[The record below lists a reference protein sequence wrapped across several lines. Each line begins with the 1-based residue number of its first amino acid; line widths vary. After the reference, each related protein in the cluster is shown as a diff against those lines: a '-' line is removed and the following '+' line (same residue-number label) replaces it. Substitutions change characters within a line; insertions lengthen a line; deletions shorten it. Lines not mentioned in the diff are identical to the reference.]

1 LTPATRAG
9 ADGGTMRRVFLLLLA
24 LLTGC
29 ASNVPVPSAQSSL
42 LADAAFAPPSQPVS
56 SAGLFT
62 LSPAMRAYLNSPAFK
77 ERLHDKGV
85 EAGLV
90 KALYSQTDLQLEYDA
105 SRTRTAAET
114 YAARS
119 GNCLALVIMTAAFAK
134 ELGMTVRYQS
144 VEVEQTWSR
153 SGGLYVGSGHVNV
166 VLGHRRQLFYDSS
179 ASQELVVDF
188 LPPKEGER
196 LRTRRLEEEDIV
208 ALYMNNRAVETLAE
222 GHLDDAYWWAR
233 AAIADR
239 LANAAPYNTL
249 GVIYQRHGD
258 LALAE
263 QAYRAALAR
272 EPDNIAVMQN
282 LVPVLAAM
290 GRGAEAQALAQRVAR
305 LEPAPPFH
313 YFNQG
318 LLAMGRGDYG
328 AARNLFAREVE
339 RAPYDDEFH
348 FWLAQALLRLGDARQ
363 ADRQLAMAVDTSIR
377 PGDRQRYS
385 SKLAHLRQ
393 LANAAQAR

>member
-1 LTPATRAG
+1 
-9 ADGGTMRRVFLLLLA
+9 MRRLFLLLLV

-29 ASNVPVPSAQSSL
+29 AGTRPVTPAPPSSL
-42 LADAAFAPPSQPVS
+42 LADAAFAPPSQPVG

-62 LSPAMRAYLNSPAFK
+62 LSPAMRAYLKSPAFGAHLRDSGM
-77 ERLHDKGV
+77 EH
-85 EAGLV
+85 GLLD
-90 KALYSQTDLQLEYDA
+90 ALYSHSDLKLEYDA
-105 SRTRTAAET
+105 GRTGTAADT

-119 GNCLALVIMTAAFAK
+119 GNCLALVIMTAAFAR

-144 VEVEQTWSR
+144 VDVEQSWSR

-166 VLGHRRQLFYDSS
+166 VLGHRAQVFYDSS
-179 ASQELVVDF
+179 AGQELVVDF
-188 LPPKEGER
+188 LPPKEAGR
-196 LRTRRLEEEDIV
+196 LRTRKLEEQDIV

-222 GHLDDAYWWAR
+222 NHLDDAYWWAR
-233 AAIADR
+233 GAIASQPV
-239 LANAAPYNTL
+239 NAAPYNTL

-258 LALAE
+258 FALAE

-272 EPDNIAVMQN
+272 EPDNVAVMQN
-282 LVPVLAAM
+282 LGPMLASM
-290 GRGAEAQALAQRVAR
+290 GRGAEAQALAERAAR
-305 LEPAPPFH
+305 LQPTPPFL

-318 LLAMGRGDYG
+318 MLAMQHGDYG
-328 AARNLFAREVE
+328 AARDLFAREVE

-348 FWLAQALLRLGDARQ
+348 FWLAQAWLGLGDAPQ

-393 LANAAQAR
+393 LAGTQPR